1 MIAVVVPPSADPR
14 DRLAGSIPKLRAFAI
29 SLARDSSRADDLV
42 QETILKAWSNI
53 EKFDPATN
61 LDAWLF
67 TILRNTFY
75 SSLRKTR
82 REVQDSDGAHAATLS
97 VKPAHDGRLAM
108 QEFQKAFDALSPEH
122 REVLIL
128 VGASGFSCEE
138 AAGMMGVAGPAGPA
152 SGLPNCCTL
161 KMEKTCSRE
170 PMVQRRRSCSGQPQ
184 PGFDPQGLVQGVC
197 QQPWGAAG
205 LYAHACSHA
214 AWRAVHRPDPR
225 CIGPG

>member
-1 MIAVVVPPSADPR
+1 MKSQTHADPR
-14 DRLAGSIPKLRAFAI
+14 DRLAGAIPKLRAFAI
-29 SLARDSSRADDLV
+29 SLARDVSRADDLV

-82 REVQDSDGAHAATLS
+82 REVQDSDGFHAATLS

-108 QEFQKAFDALSPEH
+108 QEFQKAFDALISPEH

-138 AAGMMGVAGPAGPA
+138 AAGMMGVAIGTVKSRTSRARKRLAELLHLQDGEDMF
-152 SGLPNCCTL
+152 SGTDGATQAVVL
-161 KMEKTCSRE
+161 
-170 PMVQRRRSCSGQPQ
+170 RS
-184 PGFDPQGLVQGVC
+184 
-197 QQPWGAAG
+197 AAG
-205 LYAHACSHA
+205 
-214 AWRAVHRPDPR
+214 
-225 CIGPG
+225 GF

>member
-82 REVQDSDGAHAATLS
+82 REVQDSDGIHAATLS

-108 QEFQKAFDALSPEH
+108 KEFQKAFDLLSPEH

-138 AAGMMGVAGPAGPA
+138 AAGMMGVAIGTVKSRA
-152 SGLPNCCTL
+152 SRARKRLGELLHLEDGEDMFSGTDGATQAVVL
-161 KMEKTCSRE
+161 KAA
-170 PMVQRRRSCSGQPQ
+170 
-184 PGFDPQGLVQGVC
+184 
-197 QQPWGAAG
+197 AAG
-205 LYAHACSHA
+205 F
-214 AWRAVHRPDPR
+214 
-225 CIGPG
+225 